1 MGVKNMKFK
10 NFDSLIEYMT
20 KNNYL
25 QNIINNV
32 IIIANKHEM
41 KNNVKNIILYDD
53 MFTINFL
60 HGALKLIVINSF
72 VVIYSI

>member
-1 MGVKNMKFK
+1 MKFK

-60 HGALKLIVINSF
+60 HGALKSMDFYMDLMI
-72 VVIYSI
+72 